1 MKVSIYK
8 EVPGVKKEQ
17 EFFLKLVKAGEAVN
31 LVLVDKKGEELLG
44 GILLQIKKDMTL
56 YRYTYIE
63 DNLGLPLE
71 EGLGKLKLGDSP
83 D

>member
-8 EVPGVKKEQ
+8 EAPAIEKEQ

-31 LVLVDKKGEELLG
+31 LLLVDKKGKEIMG

-56 YRYTYIE
+56 YRYTYMDDE
-63 DNLGLPLE
+63 LGLPLDVE
-71 EGLGKLKLGDSP
+71 DRLKLGDSP

>member
-8 EVPGVKKEQ
+8 EVPKVKKEQ
-17 EFFLKLVKAGEAVN
+17 EFFLKLIKVGEAVN
-31 LVLVDKKGEELLG
+31 LVLVDKEGEEILG
-44 GILLQIKKDMTL
+44 AILLQIKKDMTL

-63 DNLGLPLE
+63 DSLGLPLE
-71 EGLGKLKLGDSP
+71 ESMGKLKLGDYP